1 MLGFYVLLE
10 DPDAN
15 VIIALA
21 LHSALLQLGFLK
33 VMTYTRSALVADQP
47 RPLASGENAA
57 ANRRCWSSYNS
68 CQCLRPGSQQQQLQA
83 SSEDRLVQP
92 LLSTLSAA
100 EMLYDSVLY
109 KRTIDVDITS

>member
-33 VMTYTRSALVADQP
+33 VLRYIADQP
-47 RPLASGENAA
+47 RPLASGEDAA

-68 CQCLRPGSQQQQLQA
+68 CQWDTP
-83 SSEDRLVQP
+83 
-92 LLSTLSAA
+92 TH
-100 EMLYDSVLY
+100 
-109 KRTIDVDITS
+109 